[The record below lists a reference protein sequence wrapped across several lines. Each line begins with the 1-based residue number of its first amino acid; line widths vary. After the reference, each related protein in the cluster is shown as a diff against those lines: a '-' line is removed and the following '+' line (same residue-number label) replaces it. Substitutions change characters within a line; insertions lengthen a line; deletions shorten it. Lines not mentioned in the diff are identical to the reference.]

1 MINTGGVLDSGEL
14 RESVLHQHMDGFD
27 FCVGRE
33 PLFHYAVI
41 TLHRRDSV
49 CLIEVMLDARCIAG
63 RTRGSCDATHDAG
76 AISRVPVILSSA

>member
-1 MINTGGVLDSGEL
+1 MPLFVKLAKTRIRLDVVVINTGGVLDSGEL

-41 TLHRRDSV
+41 KLTAAKSPRV
-49 CLIEVMLDARCIAG
+49 
-63 RTRGSCDATHDAG
+63 RGS
-76 AISRVPVILSSA
+76 L